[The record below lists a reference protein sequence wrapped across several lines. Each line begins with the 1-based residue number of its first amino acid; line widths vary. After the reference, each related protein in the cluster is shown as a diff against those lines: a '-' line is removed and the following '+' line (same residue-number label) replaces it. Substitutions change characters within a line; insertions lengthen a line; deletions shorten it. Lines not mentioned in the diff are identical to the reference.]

1 MSLIET
7 ADPVGQ
13 VLSVGDVVRISDFAA
28 EFEIGGSYDVS
39 GMKGV
44 VTELFSEDENQVR
57 VTHAMI
63 RWTADTIR
71 AIPEAYVSQCV
82 ENEYCW
88 TMTNVPAD
96 RLEIT
101 GEPFDEIEWQWTVNE
116 KASEF
121 FWGASPEGRKLRQL
135 FYAADRKK
143 AMIPA
148 QVVLDFLHDQVR
160 LPAGAIVSY
169 ESPDPEDVK
178 LDTGTRVE
186 LVAFNSADIR
196 MNLYCE
202 VVESGRSYL
211 LPLEDLESTEKRS
224 SKNSRLFEIYYLWVS
239 SRL

>member
-1 MSLIET
+1 MIVNE
-7 ADPVGQ
+7 AEDPVVQ
-13 VLSVGDVVRISDFAA
+13 VLSIGDVVQISDFAT
-28 EFEIGGSYDVS
+28 EFEIGESYDVS

-44 VTELFSEDENQVR
+44 VTELFSEDEDQVR
-57 VTHAMI
+57 ITHAMI
-63 RWTADTIR
+63 RWTAETIR
-71 AIPEAYVSQCV
+71 TIPEAYVSQCV

-101 GEPFDEIEWQWTVNE
+101 GELFDEIEWQWTVNE

-135 FYAADRKK
+135 FQAADRKK
-143 AMIPA
+143 AMIPG
-148 QVVLDFLHDQVR
+148 QVILDFLRDQAR
-160 LPAGAIVSY
+160 LPARAVISY
-169 ESPDPEDVK
+169 ESPDPEDVN
-178 LDTGTRVE
+178 LDAGTRVE
-186 LVAFNSADIR
+186 LVSFNSADIR

-211 LPLEDLESTEKRS
+211 LPFEDLESTEKRS
-224 SKNSRLFEIYYLWVS
+224 SKNSRLFEIYDLWVS